1 MAQPLGGIKVLDLGH
16 FVAGPFAS
24 AILADLGADVVK
36 LEPLTGDPMR
46 ASHNTS
52 VVVSNRGKRSVAVNT
67 KTTEGREILERACS
81 WADVVHHNFRPATAQ
96 RIGID
101 AASLRSKRP
110 ELIVLE
116 SSAYG
121 ASGPK
126 SGRPG
131 FDTILQSTAG
141 HLKYSAGEGM
151 PPLANRILQ
160 VDYGTGMLGALAIQA
175 ALVRRRRTGE
185 GASIRTSLYDT
196 GVFFLSQIVR
206 RPDGTIEGG
215 VSLNS
220 DQLGVSSTESLYQ
233 TSDGWI
239 AVAGPPNGGT
249 ASLLKSLGPAG
260 SAESQ
265 AADDELATSLV
276 RRSLEA
282 LSTQE
287 AVEKVR
293 QAGLWAEPCATDGRA
308 RMASD
313 DVMRRTGSI
322 IVSHEEPF
330 GDRIDVGLGASV
342 GNGPESARRS
352 HLARVGEHTREFLKE
367 IGYSDDEVAG
377 FLASAAVVEDNG
389 KSSDSSHDEKAQRLS

>member
-1 MAQPLGGIKVLDLGH
+1 MAQPLAGIKVLDLGH

-46 ASHNTS
+46 ASRNTS

-67 KTTEGREILERACS
+67 KMPEGREILERACS
-81 WADVVHHNFRPATAQ
+81 WADVVHHNFRPATAH
-96 RIGID
+96 RIRVD
-101 AASLRSKRP
+101 AASLRGKRP

-141 HLKYSAGEGM
+141 HLKYSAGKGM
-151 PPLANRILQ
+151 APLANRILQ
-160 VDYGTGMLGALAIQA
+160 VDYGTGMLGALAVQA

-196 GVFFLSQIVR
+196 GVFFLSQLVR
-206 RPDGTIEGG
+206 RPDGTVEGG

-239 AVAGPPNGGT
+239 AVAGSPNGGT
-249 ASLLKSLGPAG
+249 ASLLKSL
-260 SAESQ
+260 
-265 AADDELATSLV
+265 
-276 RRSLEA
+276 EA
-282 LSTQE
+282 LSTQQ

-308 RMASD
+308 RLASD

-330 GDRIDVGLGASV
+330 GDRIDVGLGACFDD
-342 GNGPESARRS
+342 GPESARRS
-352 HLARVGEHTREFLKE
+352 HLPRVGEDTREFLKE

-377 FLASAAVVEDNG
+377 FLASAVVVEDDG
-389 KSSDSSHDEKAQRLS
+389 KPGEDRK

>member
-67 KTTEGREILERACS
+67 KTPEGREILERACS

-96 RIGID
+96 RIGVD

-126 SGRPG
+126 SMRPG
-131 FDTILQSTAG
+131 FDTILQATAG
-141 HLKYSAGEGM
+141 HLKYSAGKGM

-196 GVFFLSQIVR
+196 GVFLLSQIVR

-239 AVAGPPNGGT
+239 AVVGLPNGT
-249 ASLLKSLGPAG
+249 ASLLKSLGADG
-260 SAESQ
+260 SAEPQ

-282 LSTQE
+282 LSTQQ

-308 RMASD
+308 RLASD

-330 GDRIDVGLGASV
+330 GDRIDVGLGACFDD
-342 GNGPESARRS
+342 GPESARRS
-352 HLARVGEHTREFLKE
+352 HLPRVGEDTREFLKE
-367 IGYSDDEVAG
+367 IGYSEDEVAG
-377 FLASAAVVEDNG
+377 FLASAAVVEDDG
-389 KSSDSSHDEKAQRLS
+389 KPGEDRK

>member
-1 MAQPLGGIKVLDLGH
+1 
-16 FVAGPFAS
+16 
-24 AILADLGADVVK
+24 
-36 LEPLTGDPMR
+36 
-46 ASHNTS
+46 
-52 VVVSNRGKRSVAVNT
+52 
-67 KTTEGREILERACS
+67 
-81 WADVVHHNFRPATAQ
+81 
-96 RIGID
+96 
-101 AASLRSKRP
+101 
-110 ELIVLE
+110 
-116 SSAYG
+116 
-121 ASGPK
+121 
-126 SGRPG
+126 
-131 FDTILQSTAG
+131 
-141 HLKYSAGEGM
+141 M

-239 AVAGPPNGGT
+239 AVVGLPNGGT
-249 ASLLKSLGPAG
+249 ASLLKSLGADG

-282 LSTQE
+282 LPTQQ

-293 QAGLWAEPCATDGRA
+293 QAGLWAEPYATDGRA
-308 RMASD
+308 RLATD

-330 GDRIDVGLGASV
+330 GDRIDVGLGTSF
-342 GNGPESARRS
+342 GNGPESALRS
-352 HLARVGEHTREFLKE
+352 HLPRVGEHTREFLKE

-377 FLASAAVVEDNG
+377 FLASAAVVEDDN
-389 KSSDSSHDEKAQRLS
+389 KPDEDHRK